1 MAMMSTNRLLLSHRG
16 GCHPTDGFCSGC
28 RLLGVAKPDADS
40 DEHEGDPTDGTPHVD
55 RCELHNGLQLELKEE
70 EEVPAPVSVQVS
82 TWVEAEGQ

>member
-1 MAMMSTNRLLLSHRG
+1 MRETAAEAPAARVRFLCPSEGDTEI
-16 GCHPTDGFCSGC
+16 
-28 RLLGVAKPDADS
+28 